1 MNKQDKLN
9 SIKSR
14 IEDSSLQV
22 LDIPEEWEDIV
33 IDCHEQLIKID
44 PDYTII
50 QIKEKFGGLRYYFNS
65 DSPKYGDMVAIVMEH
80 EKASFSVPHR
90 H

>member
-14 IEDSSLQV
+14 IEDGWFQI

-33 IDCHEQLIKID
+33 IDCHEQLVKID
-44 PDYTII
+44 PDYTIL

-65 DSPKYGDMVAIVMEH
+65 DSPRHKEMIAIVMEH